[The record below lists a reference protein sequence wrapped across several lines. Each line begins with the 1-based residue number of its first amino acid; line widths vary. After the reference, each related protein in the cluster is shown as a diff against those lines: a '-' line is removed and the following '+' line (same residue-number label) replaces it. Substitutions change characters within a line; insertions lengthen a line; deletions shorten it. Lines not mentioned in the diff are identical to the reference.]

1 MTESLIAALTGA
13 FSRAGFCICG
23 EYPQILRPVP
33 QSVFF
38 ITAAVSELRTDEP
51 LPDGCAAPV
60 SVTLRLRYLW
70 RSDCDPAPH
79 IADADECLMQTL
91 TDLRLCVTGMR
102 RGAVSY
108 QKNID
113 RLECATLL
121 TLGGLLRREDEV

>member
-1 MTESLIAALTGA
+1 MTEWLIAALIGA
-13 FSRAGFCICG
+13 FGRAGFCACA
-23 EYPQILRPVP
+23 EYPQILRPIP
-33 QSVFF
+33 QTAFF

-51 LPDGCAAPV
+51 LTDGCAAPV

-70 RSDCDPAPH
+70 RPDCDPAIH

-91 TDLRLCVTGMR
+91 TDLQLCVAGMR

-113 RLECATLL
+113 RLECETTL
-121 TLGGLLRREDEV
+121 TLGGLLRREDEE